1 MAINA
6 ETNTQTPRYLLK
18 GFFIFL
24 IIAVIAASLWAIS
37 VGAISISPAQVLSIL
52 CHKAGWDLNIAFTE
66 QQENVLWIIRLPR
79 VIMALL
85 IGGTLSVCGAAMQG
99 LFRNPLADPTLIGI
113 SSSAS
118 TAAVLMIV
126 LGAKLFA
133 GFQSMMG
140 QYSLNI
146 ATFIGALLA
155 TLIIYR
161 FSQQQSRTN
170 VGIMLLAG
178 VAINAIS
185 GAITSFITLSA
196 NDQQLRSV
204 TFWMMGSLGGA
215 SWLNVTGIMPF
226 CLGCILGLP
235 FLAKALNAFSLGE
248 SDAAYLGI
256 RTERMKTAVMLLCA
270 MGIGA
275 SVAVAGII
283 GFVGL
288 VLPHIIRMAI
298 GPEHR
303 NLLIAS
309 AFGGATLLVLADLL
323 SRTIA
328 PPIEIPIGII
338 TAMAGGPFFL
348 YLLMKEKRK
357 TIFL

>member
-1 MAINA
+1 M
-6 ETNTQTPRYLLK
+6 K
-18 GFFIFL
+18 GFFVLL
-24 IIAVIAASLWAIS
+24 IILLIGASLWAI
-37 VGAISISPAQVLSIL
+37 GTGTLPISPVEVLSIL
-52 CHKAGWDLNIAFTE
+52 CHKAGISLNVPYLE

-79 VIMALL
+79 VLMAVL

-99 LFRNPLADPTLIGI
+99 LFRNPLADPGLIGI

-126 LGAKLFA
+126 LGSTLFT
-133 GFQSMMG
+133 GYQSVLG

-146 ATFIGALLA
+146 ATFLGALLA
-155 TLIIYR
+155 TVLIYR
-161 FSQQQSRTN
+161 FSQQQGRTN

-178 VAINAIS
+178 VAMNAIS
-185 GAITSFITLSA
+185 GATTSFITLSA

-215 SWLNVTGIMPF
+215 NWINVAGILPF
-226 CLGCILGLP
+226 CLACCFGLP
-235 FLAKALNAFSLGE
+235 LFAKSLNAFSLGE

-256 RTERMKTAVMLLCA
+256 RTERLKTIVMLLVA
-270 MGIGA
+270 MGVGA
-275 SVAVAGII
+275 SVAVSGII

-288 VLPHIIRMAI
+288 VVPHIIRMII

-303 NLLIAS
+303 RLLIAS
-309 AFGGATLLVLADLL
+309 ALGGATLLVLADLL

-348 YLLMKEKRK
+348 YLLVREKKK

>member
-1 MAINA
+1 M
-6 ETNTQTPRYLLK
+6 K
-18 GFFIFL
+18 GFFVL
-24 IIAVIAASLWAIS
+24 LVVLLVAASLWAI
-37 VGAISISPAQVLSIL
+37 GTGTLTISPAEVFSIL
-52 CHKAGWDLNIAFTE
+52 CHKAGITLNIPYQE
-66 QQENVLWIIRLPR
+66 QQESVLWIIRLPR
-79 VIMALL
+79 VLMAIL

-99 LFRNPLADPTLIGI
+99 LFRNPLADPGLIGI

-126 LGAKLFA
+126 LGSTLFA
-133 GFQSMMG
+133 GYQSVLG
-140 QYSLNI
+140 QYGLNI
-146 ATFIGALLA
+146 ATFLGALLA
-155 TLIIYR
+155 TVLIYR
-161 FSQQQSRTN
+161 FSQQQGKTN

-178 VAINAIS
+178 VAMNAIS
-185 GAITSFITLSA
+185 GATTSFITLSA

-215 SWLNVTGIMPF
+215 NWINVAGILPF
-226 CLGCILGLP
+226 CLACCLGLP
-235 FLAKALNAFSLGE
+235 LFAKSLNAFSLGE
-248 SDAAYLGI
+248 SDAASLGI
-256 RTERMKTAVMLLCA
+256 RTERLKTIVMLLVA
-270 MGIGA
+270 MGVGA
-275 SVAVAGII
+275 SVAVSGII

-288 VLPHIIRMAI
+288 VVPHIIRMII

-303 NLLIAS
+303 KLLIAS
-309 AFGGATLLVLADLL
+309 AIAGATLLVLADLL

-348 YLLMKEKRK
+348 YLLVREKKK